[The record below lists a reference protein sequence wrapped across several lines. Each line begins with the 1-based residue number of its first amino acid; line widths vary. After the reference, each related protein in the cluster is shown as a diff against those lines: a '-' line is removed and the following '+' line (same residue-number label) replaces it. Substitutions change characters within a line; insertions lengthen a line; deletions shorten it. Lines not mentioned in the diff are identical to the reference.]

1 MKNGRIPDGI
11 AKRLGFWKAEEY
23 QNFVFPAS
31 EYVLG
36 GKLPDEH
43 YKVWILIVRIVEMI
57 FSTERSGWSEHS
69 LKLLHHLIW
78 RHNILTEETH
88 GLHSC
93 VISLHNLVHL
103 PDDIIRFSSPDNFWC
118 FVFERAVHTYIER
131 SSNKKKPLQ
140 KQNAEENF

>member
-1 MKNGRIPDGI
+1 
-11 AKRLGFWKAEEY
+11 
-23 QNFVFPAS
+23 
-31 EYVLG
+31 
-36 GKLPDEH
+36 
-43 YKVWILIVRIVEMI
+43 MI

-78 RHNILTEETH
+78 RHNILTEETQ

-118 FVFERAVHTYIER
+118 FVFERAVHTYIEC
-131 SSNKKKPLQ
+131 SSNKKKLELTFAKAECRREFLKFFMPGENDSNTPLLSTLQ
-140 KQNAEENF
+140 KVNSMFLKICNKIISPLNIAISCFFY